1 MILYLQS
8 AGAESSGAFLL
19 PVMILAM
26 VLRCRLDL
34 TYFDEGTCAHMG
46 AVKILSQID
55 LAVIGPVLF

>member
-34 TYFDEGTCAHMG
+34 TYFDEGTCAHMPKS
-46 AVKILSQID
+46 AIKL
-55 LAVIGPVLF
+55 LL